1 MSMHFYPGTATCQ
14 AESNTKTWPQ
24 MPFPWFTALAAPAF
38 LRTRRTPCWASLRVS
53 VLLAPSLQDA
63 HFSTKTDMLAPSHH
77 LGHLPRHLPWPHV
90 SQQCPRRPE
99 ASCWSPLWLQPT
111 PHISSGHDVNP
122 ELPYWVL
129 LFFSCL
135 PLHPLCTNSVS
146 FCGGSTDANCGV
158 TKWMGAK
165 QVYEESTTIP
175 QSQMGE
181 MHRW

>member
-129 LFFSCL
+129 LFLLLSS
-135 PLHPLCTNSVS
+135 TSSSVHEQCELLWGLNRRQLRS
-146 FCGGSTDANCGV
+146 N
-158 TKWMGAK
+158 
-165 QVYEESTTIP
+165 
-175 QSQMGE
+175 
-181 MHRW
+181 